1 MSVKVPGEVSCQ
13 ACSGKRRQQ
22 DDCEQHLH
30 RTGPQF
36 AVGQNGGVRFA
47 RNAFPNCIVYIQLL
61 GLNDLFDASRGA
73 A

>member
-22 DDCEQHLH
+22 DDSKQHLH

-36 AVGQNGGVRFA
+36 AVGQNRGVRFTQC
-47 RNAFPNCIVYIQLL
+47 FPNCIVYIQLL
-61 GLNDLFDASRGA
+61 GLNDLFDASCGTV
-73 A
+73 